1 VPKTRKPA
9 RRARGER
16 CVLGVDV
23 GGTNVRAGLF
33 VQKSAAMHCIRTTR
47 TEAALEGSES
57 LARVA
62 GLVREVVDKGR
73 AHGLTARN
81 LGIGIPEL
89 IGLNGRIDSHCSL
102 PWRADEVRS
111 SVGAYGN
118 VTIVSDVIAASL
130 AEARM
135 GAGRGQAAFLYVTV
149 GTGISCALVID
160 GKPYAGAHGH
170 AISFASGPTFA
181 TVSADGKPC
190 FEPLEARASGS
201 GIQRRAQARGLTES
215 DAIAVCRT
223 ALREPG
229 IARTIV
235 DEAATELAIHVAI
248 LANALDPTLVVLGGG
263 LGCAT
268 GRYWSTFRAA
278 LARHTWGPH
287 RHRLRVR
294 RAQLGSIA
302 GAIGAALC
310 AIEAGSPSLK
320 SPISF
325 RHGRKS

>member
-1 VPKTRKPA
+1 MATTRKPA
-9 RRARGER
+9 RRASRKS
-16 CVLGVDV
+16 CVLGIDV

-33 VQKSAAMHCIRTTR
+33 SQESAAMHCLRTTR
-47 TEAALEGSES
+47 TEATLKGSES
-57 LARVA
+57 LARVS
-62 GLVREVVDKGR
+62 GLVHNVVEQGR
-73 AHGLTARN
+73 ARGLSARN

-89 IGLNGRIDSHCSL
+89 IGLDGSIDSHCSL
-102 PWRADEVRS
+102 PWRAREVRS
-111 SVGAYGN
+111 SLRAYGN

-135 GAGRGQAAFLYVTV
+135 GAGRGHAVFLYVTV

-170 AISFASGPTFA
+170 AISFASGATFA
-181 TVSADGKPC
+181 AVSADGETY
-190 FEPLEARASGS
+190 FEALEARASGP
-201 GIQRRAQARGLTES
+201 GILRRAKAQGLTES

-223 ALREPG
+223 ALREQG

-263 LGCAT
+263 LGGAT

-278 LARHTWGPH
+278 LPRHTWGPH
-287 RHRLRVR
+287 MRRLGVR
-294 RAQLGSIA
+294 RAQLGGIA
-302 GAIGAALC
+302 GTIGAALY
-310 AIEAGSPSLK
+310 ALEAE
-320 SPISF
+320 
-325 RHGRKS
+325 

>member
-1 VPKTRKPA
+1 VAKTRKPA
-9 RRARGER
+9 RRARRER
-16 CVLGVDV
+16 CVLGIDV

-33 VQKSAAMHCIRTTR
+33 SEKSAAMHCLHTTC
-47 TEAALEGSES
+47 TEATLEGSES
-57 LARVA
+57 LARVG
-62 GLVREVVDKGR
+62 GLVREVVEQGR
-73 AHGLTARN
+73 ARGLTACKV
-81 LGIGIPEL
+81 GIGIPEL
-89 IGLNGRIDSHCSL
+89 IGLDGRIDSHCSL
-102 PWRADEVRS
+102 PWRANEVRS
-111 SVGAYGN
+111 CLGAHGN

-135 GAGRGQAAFLYVTV
+135 GAGRGHAAFLYVTV

-181 TVSADGKPC
+181 ALSADGEPY
-190 FEPLEARASGS
+190 FEPLEARASGP
-201 GIQRRAQARGLTES
+201 GILRRAKARGLTES
-215 DAIAVCRT
+215 DAVAVCRT

-229 IARTIV
+229 IARTLI
-235 DEAATELAIHVAI
+235 DEAATELAVHVAI

-278 LARHTWGPH
+278 LPRHTWGPH
-287 RHRLRVR
+287 MRRLRVR

-302 GAIGAALC
+302 GTIGAALC
-310 AIEAGSPSLK
+310 AIETD
-320 SPISF
+320 
-325 RHGRKS
+325 